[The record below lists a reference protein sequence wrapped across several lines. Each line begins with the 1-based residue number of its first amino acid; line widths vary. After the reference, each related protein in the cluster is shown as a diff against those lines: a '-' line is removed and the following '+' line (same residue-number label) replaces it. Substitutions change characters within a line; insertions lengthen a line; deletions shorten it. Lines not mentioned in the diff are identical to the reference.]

1 MATTAQILANRL
13 NSKQSTGPQTAEGK
27 AIVSKNAVK
36 HGLFTAEAVITGEN
50 PAVYEAYHDQFLAEW
65 KPVGMTE
72 IMLAER
78 IVSLA
83 WRLQR
88 VERMQNQ
95 AIDHLIEHQITD
107 PKARRKREIYYK
119 NQDIWPGDPR
129 YDLDRLPLGRIAT
142 SDWSNCRVLDRM
154 MMYER
159 RIENSVIKM
168 MKELKRFQTIHRIEW
183 QEVKKQQFAH
193 EQAIPQAC
201 GFEAATVNKGKLKK
215 QTQYI
220 QDLTDV
226 KTLMEG
232 DYGNKPAGPIEE
244 NKANSKPIK
253 ANQGQFQAPTRQ
265 KGAVKKEKL
274 PTAANRLTG

>member
-1 MATTAQILANRL
+1 MATTAQIFANRL

-27 AIVSKNAVK
+27 AVVSKNAVK
-36 HGLFTAEAVITGEN
+36 HGLFAAEAVITGEN
-50 PAVYEAYHDQFLAEW
+50 PAEYEAYHDQFLAEW

-72 IMLAER
+72 TMLAER

-107 PKARRKREIYYK
+107 PKARRKRECYYL
-119 NQDIWPGDPR
+119 NQGIRPGDPR
-129 YDLDRLPLGRIAT
+129 FDLDRLPLGRIAT
-142 SDWSNCRVLDRM
+142 SDWSNGMVLDRM

-168 MKELKRFQTIHRIEW
+168 MKELKRFQVIRRIER
-183 QEVKKQQFAH
+183 QEVEKQQFAH

-201 GFEAATVNKGKLKK
+201 GFEAATVKKGKLKK
-215 QTQYI
+215 QTQYV

-226 KTLMEG
+226 KSLTHK
-232 DYGNKPAGPIEE
+232 DYGKKPAHRAEE

-253 ANQGQFQAPTRQ
+253 ANFP
-265 KGAVKKEKL
+265 L
-274 PTAANRLTG
+274 PR